1 MLKKF
6 MLKNITAK
14 KLKKKIV
21 WIILVLKIQNFSLR
35 FGWVLL

>member
-6 MLKNITAK
+6 MLKHISAK
-14 KLKKKIV
+14 KLEKIV

>member
-21 WIILVLKIQNFSLR
+21 WIILVLKIQKINKKISFDT
-35 FGWVLL
+35 